1 MAEKKPAKKSIQ
13 TSAKS
18 AAPTAGASQ
27 LFTAEEKA
35 AMRDYIKEKK
45 AAAHGAGQE
54 SEESAVLA
62 KIAEMSASDRAVG
75 ERLHAVIKA
84 AAPALAPRLWYGMP
98 AYAKDGSVLCFFQPA
113 QKFKTRYA
121 TLGFSDKAKLDEG
134 DVWPTA
140 FAVKEL
146 TGAVETRIAALVK
159 KAAG

>member
-13 TSAKS
+13 KSAKS

-62 KIAEMSASDRAVG
+62 KAPFRWSF
-75 ERLHAVIKA
+75 A
-84 AAPALAPRLWYGMP
+84 AAPGNCHMDARSPFANPSRIFGV
-98 AYAKDGSVLCFFQPA
+98 SVPSNTASSPIAGAIRFIRTHPSG
-113 QKFKTRYA
+113 
-121 TLGFSDKAKLDEG
+121 TLVA
-134 DVWPTA
+134 
-140 FAVKEL
+140 
-146 TGAVETRIAALVK
+146 
-159 KAAG
+159 